1 MLTSNPKET
10 SLSIVS
16 AAPGPRPRATIR
28 DVAALAGVG
37 IKTVSRV
44 INDEANVS
52 VQTRQRVLRAV
63 QALNFHPHQG
73 AGALRRGDKKTLTIG
88 LLLDAVDNPFSAA
101 INRAVEVVATQRD
114 TAVFAASFDD
124 DPERERRLVDAFTR
138 RRVDGLILTTYGR
151 DQGYL
156 HSERELGTPIVFVD
170 RLPNGVV
177 ADAVVSDNY
186 ESSAA
191 ATRHLIWRGH
201 QRIAHLGDELNIST
215 ARDRRQGFTD
225 AMERAHLSRG
235 AMHVDDL
242 RTQQAADAAVR
253 HLMASPAPP
262 TALFT
267 SQNMITIGAVR
278 ALHSLRLQDT
288 VALVGFDDFALADV
302 LDPGITVMAQDPTRI
317 GTIAAE
323 RVFARMDGDTSP
335 ASTTVI
341 PTALLVRGSGE
352 ISPPSS

>member
-1 MLTSNPKET
+1 MST
-10 SLSIVS
+10 
-16 AAPGPRPRATIR
+16 APAPTGPRPRATIR

-44 INDEANVS
+44 INDEANVAA
-52 VQTRQRVLRAV
+52 QTRERVLRAV
-63 QALNFHPHQG
+63 RALNFHPHQG

-101 INRAVEVVATQRD
+101 INRAVEMVATERD

-124 DPERERRLVDAFTR
+124 DPERERRLVEAFTR
-138 RRVDGLILTTYGR
+138 RRVDGLILTTFSQ
-151 DQGYL
+151 DQSYL

-186 ESSAA
+186 EASAA

-201 QRIAHLGDELNIST
+201 QRIAHLGDELTIST
-215 ARDRRQGFTD
+215 ARDRRRGFSD
-225 AMERAHLSRG
+225 AMDRAHVTDG

-242 RTQQAADAAVR
+242 RTQQAAEAAVR
-253 HLMASPAPP
+253 TLMASAMPP

-267 SQNMITIGAVR
+267 SQNMITLGAVR
-278 ALHSLRLQDT
+278 ALHQLKLQQT
-288 VALVGFDDFALADV
+288 IALVGFDDIALADV
-302 LDPGITVMAQDPTRI
+302 LEPGITVMAQDPGRI
-317 GTIAAE
+317 GTIAAM
-323 RVFARMDGDTSP
+323 RVFARMDGDISP
-335 ASTTVI
+335 AAITMVPTT
-341 PTALLVRGSGE
+341 LRVRGSGE
-352 ISPPSS
+352 ISPPS

>member
-1 MLTSNPKET
+1 
-10 SLSIVS
+10 LSI
-16 AAPGPRPRATIR
+16 APASTAPRPRATIR

-52 VQTRQRVLRAV
+52 AQTRERVLRAV
-63 QALNFHPHQG
+63 QALNFQPHQG
-73 AGALRRGDKKTLTIG
+73 AGALRRGDRKTLTIG

-101 INRAVEVVATQRD
+101 INRAVEVVASQRD

-124 DPERERRLVDAFTR
+124 DPERERQLVAAFTR
-138 RRVDGLILTTYGR
+138 RRVDGLILTTYGQ

-170 RLPNGVV
+170 RLPNGMV

-186 ESSAA
+186 DASAA

-201 QRIAHLGDELNIST
+201 TRIAHLGDELHIST
-215 ARDRRQGFTD
+215 ARERRHGFSD
-225 AMERAHLSRG
+225 AMERAHLADG
-235 AMHVDDL
+235 AVHVDDL
-242 RTQQAADAAVR
+242 RTQHAADAAVR
-253 HLMASPAPP
+253 ELMSSRRPP

-278 ALHSLRLQDT
+278 ALHQMRLQHT
-288 VALVGFDDFALADV
+288 VALVGFDDFALGDA

-323 RVFARMDGDTSP
+323 RVFARMDGETSP
-335 ASTTVI
+335 ATTTVI
-341 PTALLVRGSGE
+341 PTTLLIRGSGE
-352 ISPPSS
+352 ISPPT

>member
-1 MLTSNPKET
+1 MSTASAPTS
-10 SLSIVS
+10 
-16 AAPGPRPRATIR
+16 PRPRATIR

-44 INDEANVS
+44 INEEANVS
-52 VQTRQRVLRAV
+52 AQTRERVLRAV
-63 QALNFHPHQG
+63 QALKFQPHLG

-101 INRAVEVVATQRD
+101 INRAVEVVASARD

-124 DPERERRLVDAFTR
+124 DPERERRLVEAFTR

-151 DQGYL
+151 DQSYL
-156 HSERELGTPIVFVD
+156 HPERELGTPIVFVD
-170 RLPNGVV
+170 RLPAGMV

-186 ESSAA
+186 EASAA

-201 QRIAHLGDELNIST
+201 TRIAHLGDELTIST
-215 ARDRRQGFTD
+215 ARERRQGFSD
-225 AMERAHLSRG
+225 AMDRAHLTGG
-235 AMHVDDL
+235 AVHIDDL
-242 RTQQAADAAVR
+242 RTQEAADAAVR
-253 HLMASPAPP
+253 NLMAAPNPP

-278 ALHSLRLQDT
+278 ALHQLRKQHT

-302 LDPGITVMAQDPTRI
+302 LDPGITVMAQDPGRI

-323 RVFARMDGDTSP
+323 RVFARMDGDSSP
-335 ASTTVI
+335 AATTTVSTT
-341 PTALLVRGSGE
+341 LMVRGSGE
-352 ISPPSS
+352 ISPA